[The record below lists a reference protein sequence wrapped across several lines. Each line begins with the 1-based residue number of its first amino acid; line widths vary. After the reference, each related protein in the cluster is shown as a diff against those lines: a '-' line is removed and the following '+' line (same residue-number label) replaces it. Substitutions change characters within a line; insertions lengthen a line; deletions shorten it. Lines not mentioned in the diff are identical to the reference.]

1 MKKNTEY
8 YAVIEGRIEEPTI
21 FTSWYS
27 ILYQHTP
34 LETDWQSTNRGD
46 AHPRVTGCSNLF
58 KGVRTLEEACEY
70 METHGIY
77 HYRKE
82 IKQTALDTTPR
93 NQKDG
98 FYAVA
103 NGKNPGIYPIW

>member
-34 LETDWQSTNRGD
+34 LETD
-46 AHPRVTGCSNLF
+46 
-58 KGVRTLEEACEY
+58 
-70 METHGIY
+70 
-77 HYRKE
+77 
-82 IKQTALDTTPR
+82 
-93 NQKDG
+93 
-98 FYAVA
+98 
-103 NGKNPGIYPIW
+103 